1 MLNQDEQIAQFVDAI
16 NENAQKI
23 CKQFD
28 KEAKK
33 LYATEIEKIQSSV
46 REQMK
51 KRVSYSKNE
60 IETRFNKELAMGK
73 SQARQSLCNKRQE
86 ITESVFEEVKE
97 KIKNFTKEEEY
108 LSFLESSLKTIYSY
122 IDAKANVYA
131 NEMDGAKV
139 RTAAENLGIDCNI
152 ITDNSIL
159 LGGVRVECESC
170 GKVFDDT
177 LDCRLEEQKD
187 WFYANSNLPINI

>member
-1 MLNQDEQIAQFVDAI
+1 MLNQDEQIALFVDAI

-23 CKQFD
+23 CKQLD
-28 KEAKK
+28 KEDKK
-33 LYATEIEKIQSSV
+33 LYATEIEKIQNSV

-86 ITESVFEEVKE
+86 ITESVFEEAKE
-97 KIKNFTKEEEY
+97 NIKKFTMEEEY
-108 LSFLESSLKTIYSY
+108 LSFLESSLKNIYSY
-122 IDAKANVYA
+122 IDTKANVYA
-131 NEMDGAKV
+131 NERDSAKV
-139 RTAAENLGIDCNI
+139 KTAAENLGIDCNI

-187 WFYANSNLPINI
+187 WFYANSNLPIKI